1 MSLKLHFYSKQWFLQ
16 RKSKIKFLA
25 WQFGNW
31 LSVINLQ
38 PYLIYL
44 SNSDSDP
51 IEENI
56 TFRALS
62 NEACV
67 LWIITV
73 RKWGNR
79 KHNNRFIMGTQ
90 NSVITNKIGQSQ
102 QPKQHNISY
111 KYVVPS
117 AKLWSRKRKDSWTLT
132 LGFLNI
138 FSSHYWIN
146 FISRSQEPSTR
157 GLYFFFPKKCFFSR
171 SQYSWFEFFLGMQK

>member
-31 LSVINLQ
+31 FSVINLQ

-44 SNSDSDP
+44 LSNSDSDP
-51 IEENI
+51 IVENI

-62 NEACV
+62 NEGCV

-102 QPKQHNISY
+102 QPTQNNISY

-117 AKLWSRKRKDSWTLT
+117 AKVWSRIT
-132 LGFLNI
+132 

-146 FISRSQEPSTR
+146 FIWRSQEPFTR
-157 GLYFFFPKKCFFSR
+157 GLFFFSKNRF
-171 SQYSWFEFFLGMQK
+171 

>member
-31 LSVINLQ
+31 FSVINLQ

-51 IEENI
+51 IEGNI

-111 KYVVPS
+111 
-117 AKLWSRKRKDSWTLT
+117 
-132 LGFLNI
+132 
-138 FSSHYWIN
+138 N
-146 FISRSQEPSTR
+146 FISSFCKFKYKIYTQWEVKY
-157 GLYFFFPKKCFFSR
+157 LLLFYFVFVFLLFSLR
-171 SQYSWFEFFLGMQK
+171 YMVNCH

>member
-67 LWIITV
+67 LWIITE

-102 QPKQHNISY
+102 QPTQHNISY

-117 AKLWSRKRKDSWTLT
+117 AKVWSRKRKDSWTLI
-132 LGFLNI
+132 LGFLNNFF
-138 FSSHYWIN
+138 FSLLDKLHIE
-146 FISRSQEPSTR
+146 EPRAIYQGS
-157 GLYFFFPKKCFFSR
+157 LFFFPKKCFFSR
-171 SQYSWFEFFLGMQK
+171 SQYSWFEFF